1 MAGLNAE
8 STIMPIST
16 YYLVLGMTIRIP
28 KNQPPAEDGELCC
41 AVSKKINRENCHPFI
56 LHHDIS

>member
-41 AVSKKINRENCHPFI
+41 AVSK
-56 LHHDIS
+56 